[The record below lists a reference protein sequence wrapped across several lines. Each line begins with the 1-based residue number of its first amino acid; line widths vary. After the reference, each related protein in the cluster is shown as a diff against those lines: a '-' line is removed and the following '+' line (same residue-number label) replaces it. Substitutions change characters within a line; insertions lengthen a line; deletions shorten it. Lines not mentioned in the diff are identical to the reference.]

1 MSACGAA
8 AASSAWSRMSTTATS
23 VFESA
28 RERER
33 GCSSAAALVFFFDE
47 RTAPA
52 VRTIDL
58 RKSDLA
64 IAFHLFEGIGIE
76 VGFLVFVVCASGVVA
91 VGALR
96 NSGRDFWRAARAWWL
111 RGVERECASAVG
123 GCVWQARRRRGRL
136 DGRARLSDRVKS
148 GIAEPEV

>member
-1 MSACGAA
+1 MRRAFVAFASRTSARRAAADESERAFAFFTIRRSMSACGAA

-33 GCSSAAALVFFFDE
+33 GRSAALVFFFDE
-47 RTAPA
+47 RTVA
-52 VRTIDL
+52 VRTTDF

-76 VGFLVFVVCASGVVA
+76 VGCLSSAQA
-91 VGALR
+91 A
-96 NSGRDFWRAARAWWL
+96 WR
-111 RGVERECASAVG
+111 
-123 GCVWQARRRRGRL
+123 
-136 DGRARLSDRVKS
+136 
-148 GIAEPEV
+148 